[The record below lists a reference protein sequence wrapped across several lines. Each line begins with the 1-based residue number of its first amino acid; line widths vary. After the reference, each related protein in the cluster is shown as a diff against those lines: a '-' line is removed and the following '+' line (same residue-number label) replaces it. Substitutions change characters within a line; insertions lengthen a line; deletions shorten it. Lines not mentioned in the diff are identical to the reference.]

1 MGDAALRDFLS
12 SGRKLLQDTKAPRRA
27 LEKKT
32 KVQDALTGEVK
43 ETDPHK
49 VFIKR
54 TIQEKPK
61 KAEVI
66 TEFKKFIEQAE
77 ALL

>member
-1 MGDAALRDFLS
+1 MGDAALREFLS
-12 SGRKLLQDTKAPRRA
+12 SGKKLLQDTKAPRRV

-32 KVQDALTGEVK
+32 KTADPLTGEVK

-49 VFIKR
+49 VFVRR

-77 ALL
+77 AKL